1 MRCRP
6 DCSLRRTML
15 SYHTV
20 LSRGAITQWYHS
32 VYSITQC
39 YHAVPSRSAITQCYH
54 SVVSLSSHAVLS
66 RSGITQQSRSA
77 ITQWYHF
84 SNHAVLTQ
92 CYHAAQSRSA
102 ITRCYLSRSILH
114 AAMHSALHCSC
125 TCGTASS
132 SPPPAACSSAD
143 IRRSVSLSPSPVVP
157 RYAVRPARPRLVRA
171 RLGSTPQ
178 AALCLGA

>member
-15 SYHTV
+15 SH
-20 LSRGAITQWYHS
+20 SAITRRDHAVVS
-32 VYSITQC
+32 LSIL
-39 YHAVPSRSAITQCYH
+39 YHAVLSRSAITQCYH
-54 SVVSLSSHAVLS
+54 AVLS
-66 RSGITQQSRSA
+66 LSGITQQSRSA

-171 RLGSTPQ
+171 RLGSPPQ

>member
-1 MRCRP
+1 MRCKP
-6 DCSLRRTML
+6 DCTLRRTML

-39 YHAVPSRSAITQCYH
+39 HHAVLSLSGITQQSCSAITQCYH
-54 SVVSLSSHAVLS
+54 S
-66 RSGITQQSRSA
+66 A
-77 ITQWYHF
+77 ITQCSH
-84 SNHAVLTQ
+84 SVITRRNHAVP
-92 CYHAAQSRSA
+92 SRGA
-102 ITRCYLSRSILH
+102 ITRCHLSRSILH

-143 IRRSVSLSPSPVVP
+143 IRRSVSLSPSPGVP
-157 RYAVRPARPRLVRA
+157 RYAVRPAGPRLVRA
-171 RLGSTPQ
+171 RLGSPPQ